1 MADTPPIGS
10 VAELIGQLKDLK
22 LADRTQAHW
31 RNWFRGHSKVGWRL
45 EPGVYRDNFGPFRNQ
60 GDRLKSEQSL
70 YQQFRVMSAGLRAG
84 QESVE
89 EIYFLQQHY
98 RMPTR
103 LLDWTTSALASLYF
117 ACCGDT
123 DVDGEIF
130 FLDAHKFEPREKQR
144 GIATSRRKEFCE
156 AVEVINKWKKVDDF
170 PDNIIPVRPDAFDR
184 RITLQRSCFT
194 FHVPKHPE
202 LTGCE
207 NPSLKKWVVLA
218 GKKQT
223 ILRELILLG
232 IDDFSI
238 YGDLEH
244 LAEWL
249 KKSHNVRP

>member
-1 MADTPPIGS
+1 MPDTRPIDS
-10 VAELIGQLKDLK
+10 VAELIGRLKDLK
-22 LADRTQAHW
+22 LADKTHAHW
-31 RNWFRGHSKVGWRL
+31 RNWFRGHSRVGWQL
-45 EPGVYRDNFGPFRNQ
+45 EPGVYRDNFGSFTSPA
-60 GDRLKSEQSL
+60 DRLNSEQRL

-103 LLDWTTSALASLYF
+103 LLDWTTSALAALYF

-123 DVDGEIF
+123 EDDGEIF
-130 FLDAHKFEPREKQR
+130 FLDAYKFEPREKQG

-170 PDNIIPVRPDAFDR
+170 PNYIIPVRPDAFDR

-202 LTGCE
+202 LTERE
-207 NPSLKKWVVLA
+207 NPSLKKWVVRG
-218 GKKQT
+218 GKKKP
-223 ILRELILLG
+223 ILRELVLLG

-249 KKSHNVRP
+249 KISHNMRP